1 VVALAAAAV
10 DMPTDS
16 ERKEGRMLVASS
28 MRMRQVSN
36 PVTSQKRGERK
47 KVMVAEKRVMGGGVV
62 VLI

>member
-1 VVALAAAAV
+1 
-10 DMPTDS
+10 MPTDS